1 MNMIFKKLFKNK
13 INDRILSVVD
23 GTMINVSQI
32 NDQVFSKK
40 MLGDSVAFLCE
51 GEEIVCTAP
60 INGRLCTVFPTGHAY
75 GIVDDNG
82 LEVLVHIGIDTVN
95 DQGKGFELLVSQD
108 QNVKAGD
115 AIVKVK
121 YNQLSLRYEMPIIVI
136 ITNSSKFNIKFNDYG
151 IYKKDDIIATIV

>member
-1 MNMIFKKLFKNK
+1 MIFKKLFKNK

-23 GTMINVSQI
+23 GTMINVSQV

-136 ITNSSKFNIKFNDYG
+136 ITNQGNCSTVFKEYCE
-151 IYKKDDIIATIV
+151 YKQRDTIAIVL